1 MSTGIEA
8 LDILAEQFARLP
20 GIGRKSAQR
29 LALALLEYSDEDIQA
44 FVSAVGEAKAK
55 IHRCPICQNLT
66 DREVCPVCA
75 NAARDKSV
83 ICVVEDARA
92 VMAFERV
99 RSYNGVYHVLHGL
112 ISPMSGIT
120 PDALTLRELLAR
132 LQDDTVK
139 EIIMATGATAEG
151 EATAMYI
158 SRLLSPLGVKVTR
171 LAHGIPYGGELE
183 YADEIT
189 LSHALAG
196 RRNLEKQNDRNR
208 GRFLLFVYWG
218 VGSPKLFS
226 P

>member
-29 LALALLEYSDEDIQA
+29 LALALLEYSEEDIAA
-44 FVSAVGEAKAK
+44 FIGAVGEAKAK

-75 NAARDKSV
+75 NAARDRSV

-92 VMAFERV
+92 VMAFEKV

-112 ISPMSGIT
+112 ISPMRGIT

-158 SRLLSPLGVKVTR
+158 SRLLSPLGIKVTR

-196 RRNLEKQNDRNR
+196 RRNLE
-208 GRFLLFVYWG
+208 
-218 VGSPKLFS
+218 
-226 P
+226 

>member
-1 MSTGIEA
+1 MNTGIES
-8 LDILAEQFARLP
+8 LDVLAEQFARLP

-29 LALALLEYSDEDIQA
+29 LALTLLSYPPEDTDA
-44 FVSAVGEAKAK
+44 FCAAIKEAKEK
-55 IHRCPICQNLT
+55 IHRCPVCHNLT
-66 DREVCPVCA
+66 DRDICPVCA
-75 NAARDKSV
+75 DSGRDKSV

-99 RSYNGVYHVLHGL
+99 RSFHGVYHVLHGL

-132 LQDDTVK
+132 LEDGTVK
-139 EIIMATGATAEG
+139 EIIVATGATTEG

-158 SRLLSPLGVKVTR
+158 SRLLSPLGIKITR

-189 LSHALAG
+189 LSRALEG
-196 RRNLEKQNDRNR
+196 RRD
-208 GRFLLFVYWG
+208 F
-218 VGSPKLFS
+218 
-226 P
+226 

>member
-29 LALALLEYSDEDIQA
+29 LALALLSYSDEDVGA

-75 NAARDKSV
+75 NTARDKSV

-92 VMAFERV
+92 VMAFEKV

-196 RRNLEKQNDRNR
+196 RRDLE
-208 GRFLLFVYWG
+208 
-218 VGSPKLFS
+218 
-226 P
+226 